1 VHGPFTKPDAS
12 ATLVAEGLVLGAAST
27 GQANPGQPPT
37 GQPPTGE
44 ASASQGD
51 IGQGTVVQ
59 GEIGRITAKLQ
70 GSAGS
75 LTLDGTV
82 DGIGLPGPKP
92 DALAAAPLQ
101 VSASMRLDTAD
112 RKLTFSLRHPLFTID
127 GTATT
132 AGEQHGEMH
141 LIVPEIAP
149 LAAAGGI
156 DVGGSAALTLR
167 ADRLGEDTRVAA
179 QGTFEVTN
187 GPGPATTLLGQDTN
201 LDVLATLHGQTVR
214 LTRLNIGS
222 DAFSVGASGTVA
234 PGALDLDWRAAVAD
248 LAKVNPNVTGPFQA
262 TGKISGSPADLTV
275 TSDLTGKVGAA
286 GIAPGTV
293 SAQVTLTGLPN
304 APAGRISAHGMLLG
318 APLELAVA
326 AARENGKV
334 RVAIQQASWKSV
346 HAEGTLLTDP
356 AALRDATALGDSA
369 ALLPQGQVAF
379 AMTRLDDLQPLLGVA
394 LGGAALRGS
403 VSGKLD
409 STNAGAS
416 LTVTARD
423 AELTGT
429 ATVARVALDAKV
441 ADPMAHPTLTGR
453 LTLDGIVADGVAG
466 SARIDA
472 TGPPDALAL
481 RLAATLPALAG
492 APASIDAAGTVNTA
506 ARTATIA
513 SLQANW
519 EPAPI
524 RLLAPARISF
534 ADGLS
539 VERLRIGLRQAVLE
553 ADGRISPTLDVTARL
568 RGMPASLATLASLGA
583 SSGAVPGATSASGA
597 RPGSALTLDGTLD
610 ADARL
615 TGTPA
620 RPGGTVRVTARGLRP
635 TSGPAR
641 ALPAADVTA
650 TATLQGDAARIDL
663 RAKAGSTQITLT
675 GTAPL
680 SASGVFDLHA
690 TGAVDLA
697 VTDPLLT
704 PGGQRARGR
713 ASLDATVTGTPTAPR
728 LTGVVQLA
736 DASFRDFAHG
746 IDIEA
751 INASLVAD
759 GGTVQLARFAAKA
772 GPGTIGAT
780 GSLDLTTPGRP
791 LDLTLTARNVRPLAS
806 DLLTA
811 NLDADLTLR
820 GDLGGDLGGDL
831 AGRLIAAGR
840 VFVRHADI
848 RVPESLPAS
857 VPVLN
862 VRVAGAP
869 PRPVV
874 APAAGPDVALDLT
887 IDAPEQVFV
896 RGRGMDA
903 EVGGTVH
910 LQGSAANPIPSG
922 GFTLRRGNISMAGQT
937 LTFSTGRVSF
947 DGGSLT
953 DPSLNFTST
962 QSTNNVTAT
971 LAITGL
977 ASKPK
982 VTLSSSPSMPQ
993 DEVLSYLLFGQSA
1006 VSLGPLQI
1014 AEIAA
1019 TLASLSGAGPV
1030 MSNPLDSLRVAAGLD
1045 RLGIA
1050 SGSSLQ
1056 AGRYIARNVYVGAQ
1070 QSVTGT
1076 GTQAVV
1082 EVDLTKRLKLKAT
1095 AGTSASSTPQSATGA
1110 GDSASG
1116 TSVGITYQFEY

>member
-1 VHGPFTKPDAS
+1 
-12 ATLVAEGLVLGAAST
+12 
-27 GQANPGQPPT
+27 
-37 GQPPTGE
+37 
-44 ASASQGD
+44 
-51 IGQGTVVQ
+51 
-59 GEIGRITAKLQ
+59 
-70 GSAGS
+70 
-75 LTLDGTV
+75 
-82 DGIGLPGPKP
+82 
-92 DALAAAPLQ
+92 
-101 VSASMRLDTAD
+101 M
-112 RKLTFSLRHPLFTID
+112 
-127 GTATT
+127 
-132 AGEQHGEMH
+132 
-141 LIVPEIAP
+141 
-149 LAAAGGI
+149 
-156 DVGGSAALTLR
+156 
-167 ADRLGEDTRVAA
+167 
-179 QGTFEVTN
+179 
-187 GPGPATTLLGQDTN
+187 
-201 LDVLATLHGQTVR
+201 
-214 LTRLNIGS
+214 
-222 DAFSVGASGTVA
+222 
-234 PGALDLDWRAAVAD
+234 
-248 LAKVNPNVTGPFQA
+248 
-262 TGKISGSPADLTV
+262 
-275 TSDLTGKVGAA
+275 
-286 GIAPGTV
+286 
-293 SAQVTLTGLPN
+293 
-304 APAGRISAHGMLLG
+304 
-318 APLELAVA
+318 
-326 AARENGKV
+326 
-334 RVAIQQASWKSV
+334 
-346 HAEGTLLTDP
+346 
-356 AALRDATALGDSA
+356 
-369 ALLPQGQVAF
+369 
-379 AMTRLDDLQPLLGVA
+379 
-394 LGGAALRGS
+394 
-403 VSGKLD
+403 
-409 STNAGAS
+409 
-416 LTVTARD
+416 
-423 AELTGT
+423 
-429 ATVARVALDAKV
+429 
-441 ADPMAHPTLTGR
+441 
-453 LTLDGIVADGVAG
+453 
-466 SARIDA
+466 
-472 TGPPDALAL
+472 
-481 RLAATLPALAG
+481 
-492 APASIDAAGTVNTA
+492 
-506 ARTATIA
+506 
-513 SLQANW
+513 
-519 EPAPI
+519 
-524 RLLAPARISF
+524 
-534 ADGLS
+534 
-539 VERLRIGLRQAVLE
+539 
-553 ADGRISPTLDVTARL
+553 
-568 RGMPASLATLASLGA
+568 
-583 SSGAVPGATSASGA
+583 
-597 RPGSALTLDGTLD
+597 
-610 ADARL
+610 
-615 TGTPA
+615 
-620 RPGGTVRVTARGLRP
+620 
-635 TSGPAR
+635 
-641 ALPAADVTA
+641 
-650 TATLQGDAARIDL
+650 
-663 RAKAGSTQITLT
+663 
-675 GTAPL
+675 
-680 SASGVFDLHA
+680 
-690 TGAVDLA
+690 
-697 VTDPLLT
+697 TDPLLT

>member
-1 VHGPFTKPDAS
+1 
-12 ATLVAEGLVLGAAST
+12 VAEGLVLGAAST
-27 GQANPGQPPT
+27 GQANLGQPSTGQPST

-44 ASASQGD
+44 AGASQGD

-59 GEIGRITAKLQ
+59 GEIGRITAQLQ

-82 DGIGLPGPKP
+82 DGIRLPGPKP
-92 DALAAAPLQ
+92 DTLAAAPLQ
-101 VSASMRLDTAD
+101 VSATMRLDTAD

-156 DVGGSAALTLR
+156 DIAGSAALTLR

-187 GPGPATTLLGQDTN
+187 GPGPVTTLLGQDTN

-214 LTRLNIGS
+214 LTRLNIGG

-318 APLELAVA
+318 APLELSVT

-346 HAEGTLLTDP
+346 HAEGTLLADP

-394 LGGAALRGS
+394 LGGAGLRGS

-409 STNAGAS
+409 STNAGAT

-423 AELTGT
+423 AGLTGT

-466 SARIDA
+466 SARVEA
-472 TGPPDALAL
+472 TGPLDALAL

-492 APASIDAAGTVNTA
+492 APASIDAAGTVDTA

-553 ADGRISPTLDVTARL
+553 ANGRISPTLDVTARL

-583 SSGAVPGATSASGA
+583 SSGAAPGATSASAA

-620 RPGGTVRVTARGLRP
+620 RPGGTIRVTARGLRP

-650 TATLQGDAARIDL
+650 TATLQGEAARIDL

-680 SASGVFDLHA
+680 SASGVLDLHA
-690 TGAVDLA
+690 TGAVDLT

-728 LTGVVQLA
+728 VTGVVQLA

-751 INASLVAD
+751 INARLLAD

-820 GDLGGDLGGDL
+820 GDLGGDLAGGL

-869 PRPVV
+869 PRPV
-874 APAAGPDVALDLT
+874 ATAAAGPDVALDLT
-887 IDAPEQVFV
+887 IDAPEQMFV

-1019 TLASLSGAGPV
+1019 TLASLAGAGPAI
-1030 MSNPLDSLRVAAGLD
+1030 SNPLESLREAAGLD
-1045 RLGIA
+1045 RLGIGA
-1050 SGSSLQ
+1050 GSELQ

-1082 EVDLTKRLKLKAT
+1082 EVDITKQLKLKAT
-1095 AGTSASSTPQSATGA
+1095 AGTSSGSTAQSATGA
-1110 GDSASG
+1110 GASSTG
-1116 TSVGITYQFEY
+1116 TGVGITYQFEY